1 MKILITGGDGFIG
14 QRLAKRL
21 LGHYPDSLTLVL
33 ADRVTTDAFAA
44 DDRVKSVA
52 CDIAD
57 PAQVR
62 QLVTPDTAVV
72 YHLAAIVSG
81 QAEAEFDLG
90 MSVNLAATQSLL
102 EICRRLPAPPKF
114 VFTSSQAV
122 YGGDP
127 ADVMTEQTA
136 VNPRS
141 SYGMQKAVGE
151 LLVNDYSRKGFID
164 GRAVRLPTI
173 VVRPGKPN
181 RAASSFVSGIIREP
195 LNGQPASCPVGRE
208 VLVVLSSPLTVVE
221 NLLHAHLIPAQSL
234 GTSRTLNLPG
244 LAITIGEM
252 IDTLERIAGPE
263 VTARIR
269 FERDEAVERIV
280 MTWPARIDASRAL
293 ALGFKR
299 DKDFASIIRSYQR
312 EIGI

>member
-1 MKILITGGDGFIG
+1 MKILITGGAGFIG

-21 LGHYPDSLTLVL
+21 LAHYPHSLSLVL
-33 ADRVTTDAFAA
+33 ADCVTTDAFAA
-44 DDRVKSVA
+44 DPRAQSVA

-62 QLVTPDTAVV
+62 QLVTPDTAVI

-90 MSVNLAATQSLL
+90 MKVNLAATQSLL
-102 EICRRLPAPPKF
+102 ELCRGLPAPPKF
-114 VFTSSQAV
+114 IFASSLAV

-136 VNPRS
+136 VYPRS
-141 SYGMQKAVGE
+141 SYGMQKAAGE
-151 LLVNDYSRKGFID
+151 LLVNDYSRKGFVD
-164 GRAVRLPTI
+164 GRALRLPTI
-173 VVRPGKPN
+173 AVRAGKPN

-208 VLVVLSSPLTVVE
+208 VLVVLSSPATVVE
-221 NLLHAHLIPAQSL
+221 NLLHAHLVPAAAL
-234 GTSRTLNLPG
+234 GTSRTLNLPN

-252 IDTLERIAGPE
+252 IDTLEQIAGPE

-269 FERDEAVERIV
+269 FDRDEVVERIV

-299 DKDFASIIRSYQR
+299 DEDFASIIRSYQR